1 MADTEPEIVLEMPP
15 DAELEADF
23 DPHEAPTRPGRQ
35 GACVPREDFRAL
47 LSAVVTIEKCYS
59 LSPDA
64 FVQGQQILEDHRDT
78 MTRLC
83 NLYGVKR

>member
-1 MADTEPEIVLEMPP
+1 MGDTDEEIPLDMT
-15 DAELEADF
+15 LEAEF
-23 DPHEAPTRPGRQ
+23 DPHEAPTKPGRP

-47 LSAVVTIEKCYS
+47 LAAVVTIEKCYA

-64 FVQGQQILEDHRDT
+64 FVQGQELLEAHRDT

-83 NLYGVKR
+83 NAYGVKR